1 MKTLIALFLWCL
13 LLLFCWPLALLVV
26 VLFPL
31 VWLLCL
37 PFRLADWI
45 LEGALSLIR
54 GLLLLPG
61 RGLGGARHASP

>member
-1 MKTLIALFLWCL
+1 MKFLIALFLWCL

-37 PFRLADWI
+37 PFRLAYWI

-61 RGLGGARHASP
+61 RGLGGARHATP

>member
-1 MKTLIALFLWCL
+1 MELAAVFLL
-13 LLLFCWPLALLVV
+13 PLALLAV

-37 PFRLADWI
+37 PFRLAYWI
-45 LEGALSLIR
+45 LEGALSLIQ

-61 RGLGGARHASP
+61 RVLGGARRATP

>member
-37 PFRLADWI
+37 PFRLAYWI